1 MCLSAEFCSSPRVG
15 CFMTKQE
22 FIEFFEKAYDRK
34 PTPED
39 QRGEFLVRVARDLR
53 ISLEEARHY
62 LRLAA
67 SPDRKPG

>member
-1 MCLSAEFCSSPRVG
+1 MCLQQNFVPYLAWDA
-15 CFMTKQE
+15 FMTKQE

>member
-1 MCLSAEFCSSPRVG
+1 
-15 CFMTKQE
+15 MTKQE
-22 FIEFFEKAYDRK
+22 FIEFFEKAYGRK

-39 QRGEFLVRVARDLR
+39 QRGEILVRVARDLR

-67 SPDRKPG
+67 SLDRKP

>member
-1 MCLSAEFCSSPRVG
+1 
-15 CFMTKQE
+15 MTKQE

>member
-1 MCLSAEFCSSPRVG
+1 
-15 CFMTKQE
+15 MTKQE

-67 SPDRKPG
+67 SPDRNTKPLGTKSGTA